1 MKSTNDEQRQRVSH
15 PSFVHSNA
23 SSSLNSSELTV
34 AMIVPLLTP
43 HPHFF
48 LSVQPLLPRS
58 LLELLREELALLEEV
73 VRGSVV
79 DEDLGGEGDVREEQG
94 SVVGGS
100 FGAGG
105 GKVAG
110 EAVEP
115 DEGRGRDGQE
125 REGQEGEGGNGD
137 REGDDERFGSPRTGG
152 WVPVFRTSTIEDRGE
167 QSASSSSRW
176 SARSRKS
183 RKRDDERDR
192 SKRRATL
199 VRSRLGLQVDRQR
212 SVSSHGV
219 TCEGDSRVV
228 LPKTM
233 RHGEGSA
240 SVRNERRPERGSTT
254 THDVDLL
261 LLLQNPRQLL
271 DDQLVH
277 PIVFLVLFRGGV
289 EVEPGAYKTQK
300 RK

>member
-110 EAVEP
+110 EAVER
-115 DEGRGRDGQE
+115 DEGRGREGQE
-125 REGQEGEGGNGD
+125 REGQEGEGGDGD

-152 WVPVFRTSTIEDRGE
+152 WVPVFEPAPSRIGG
-167 QSASSSSRW
+167 SSQLRVLQ
-176 SARSRKS
+176 
-183 RKRDDERDR
+183 DGVQEVG
-192 SKRRATL
+192 RA
-199 VRSRLGLQVDRQR
+199 GK
-212 SVSSHGV
+212 
-219 TCEGDSRVV
+219 E
-228 LPKTM
+228 
-233 RHGEGSA
+233 
-240 SVRNERRPERGSTT
+240 TT
-254 THDVDLL
+254 NVIGA
-261 LLLQNPRQLL
+261 NAEQLL
-271 DDQLVH
+271 YAPALD
-277 PIVFLVLFRGGV
+277 F
-289 EVEPGAYKTQK
+289 K
-300 RK
+300 